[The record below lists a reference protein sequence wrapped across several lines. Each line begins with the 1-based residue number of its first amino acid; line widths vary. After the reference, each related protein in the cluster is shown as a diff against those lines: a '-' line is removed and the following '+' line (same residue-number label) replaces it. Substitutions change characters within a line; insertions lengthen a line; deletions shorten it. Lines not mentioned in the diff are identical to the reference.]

1 MSESASTPDESPTTT
16 ATVEEAATPEAD
28 EYAHLRTKRAEREG
42 NVETA
47 VVEDV
52 FVGSDRV
59 TLSVSFEW
67 TDEVYRIRYDVD
79 DDRDV
84 LCLEAVA
91 ESRGFDFEQVGH
103 LENARIEVAYTGRE
117 WVPTAHPEIVEGRGS
132 MAETFRTELRL
143 LGRELARTPGL
154 LRGGIRGVRSLSSKQ
169 AIVAVVL
176 VKKVAIV
183 ALLAYLL
190 L

>member
-1 MSESASTPDESPTTT
+1 MTESASTRDGSAT
-16 ATVEEAATPEAD
+16 ATATAGEVPSGAE

-42 NVETA
+42 NVEEA

-59 TLSVSFEW
+59 TLSLSFEW
-67 TDEVYRIRYDVD
+67 TDEGYRIRYDLD

-84 LCLEAVA
+84 LNLETLA
-91 ESRGFDFEQVGH
+91 EANGFEFEQVGH
-103 LENARIEVAYTGRE
+103 MEGVRIEVAYTGRE
-117 WVPTAHPEIVEGRGS
+117 WVPTAHPNGVEGQGS
-132 MAETFRTELRL
+132 IAATFKTELRL
-143 LGRELARTPGL
+143 LGKELARTPGL
-154 LRGGIRGVRSLSSKQ
+154 LRGGIRGVRSLSTKQ